1 MIILEVQG
9 SVIVVVMRTVIL
21 RFLFLLAA
29 SRALGCE
36 IEIKK
41 WSCEVL
47 LVWQR
52 SNLERVRQDHLW

>member
-36 IEIKK
+36 IEIKNGHVK
-41 WSCEVL
+41 FFWFGKGL
-47 LVWQR
+47 T
-52 SNLERVRQDHLW
+52 

>member
-41 WSCEVL
+41 MVM
-47 LVWQR
+47 
-52 SNLERVRQDHLW
+52 